1 MNGDWCSSL
10 QEYTVTIF
18 ENDLNTSNIAVDS
31 NSNFQNICMIF
42 IVQQLIY
49 KNKIDLVYG
58 GTHSAN
64 WILNQ
69 GVGETHSSK
78 LKCIQY
84 MGIGPGHGRTH
95 SVNQELTQHMA
106 KHTLLTKKFTNY
118 MAEHTF
124 PTRNR
129 PRTWRNILCPTCNHP
144 RTWQNTLCQP
154 GIDATHGRTHSVD

>member
-1 MNGDWCSSL
+1 M
-10 QEYTVTIF
+10 TIF

-64 WILNQ
+64 Q
-69 GVGETHSSK
+69 AVGETHSSK

-84 MGIGPGHGRTH
+84 MGIDPGHGRTH
-95 SVNQELTQHMA
+95 SVNQELTQHI
-106 KHTLLTKKFTNY
+106 TLLTKKLTNY
-118 MAEHTF
+118 MAE
-124 PTRNR
+124 PPR
-129 PRTWRNILCPTCNHP
+129 PGSFSGRQSVLP
-144 RTWQNTLCQP
+144 RPKTIFGRQSVFHYVP
-154 GIDATHGRTHSVD
+154 G

>member
-1 MNGDWCSSL
+1 M
-10 QEYTVTIF
+10 TIF

-64 WILNQ
+64 Q
-69 GVGETHSSK
+69 AVGETHSSK

-84 MGIGPGHGRTH
+84 MGIDPGHGRTH
-95 SVNQELTQHMA
+95 SVNPTHGKTHSVDQ
-106 KHTLLTKKFTNY
+106 KNY
-118 MAEHTF
+118 K
-124 PTRNR
+124 
-129 PRTWRNILCPTCNHP
+129 L
-144 RTWQNTLCQP
+144 
-154 GIDATHGRTHSVD
+154 HGRTHFSN

>member
-1 MNGDWCSSL
+1 M
-10 QEYTVTIF
+10 TIF

-78 LKCIQY
+78 LKY
-84 MGIGPGHGRTH
+84 PGSIPSWQ
-95 SVNQELTQHMA
+95 SVFCHVLGQFCCTM
-106 KHTLLTKKFTNY
+106 T
-118 MAEHTF
+118 
-124 PTRNR
+124 
-129 PRTWRNILCPTCNHP
+129 
-144 RTWQNTLCQP
+144 
-154 GIDATHGRTHSVD
+154 